1 MHGENLKLILKYYL
15 VVNECYSKVCVCD
28 ITISCAS
35 SVFMWLYIQ
44 SLVAVACVLV
54 WHVIHTCA
62 LGGCNKNNILMR
74 GTYIKNVT
82 IMCMSRDQ
90 CVSRRVTTT

>member
-54 WHVIHTCA
+54 WPDSNLRPTKHEA
-62 LGGCNKNNILMR
+62 GL
-74 GTYIKNVT
+74 
-82 IMCMSRDQ
+82 
-90 CVSRRVTTT
+90 VTTTSQFFLCSGHRTSRYNSSK